1 MIFNLI
7 SKNNGVNGAV
17 IKNNGTEVFTP
28 VVGTIYSCT
37 KDLLPKSAGIN
48 DFYYV
53 QEDNSLLVGQGAGKP
68 LKEITGVIISDSAG
82 VNLNDYVTKDVLA
95 NNLDTVTNNIKALI
109 PDITEYMKSV
119 DIQAAL
125 NTKADAS
132 NVYSKTEVD
141 ALIDAIKAGTADLDL
156 YLTKADADNTYA
168 LKNHTHD
175 MSSYL
180 TAADIA
186 DFTTNSD
193 VDNKIAAA
201 VSGVGSGDL
210 TKADADTYYASIGH
224 NHDSQYYKK
233 SETMSSSDISDAIAS
248 AITGVSA
255 NSLTKDQAALL
266 YAPIDHKHSDVY
278 TKVETN
284 TQISAAIA
292 AAGLA
297 GNKDVDLSA
306 YLTVTDADATYLK
319 KTDAVTTAAVQTM
332 IDNSGHLTNADIV
345 GFLDKDTA
353 DTLYQP
359 AGTYLDKATADTL
372 YQPIGTSS
380 GGLDADT
387 VQNMIDNAGHLTAAD
402 VATMQADIN
411 AAKADASAAKTAAE
425 QAAQDAQDA
434 KTKAES
440 VETIAND
447 AKTKAEAAET
457 KADAAKTTAETAKTT
472 AEAAQSAA
480 DTAKATAEAAQ
491 SSVDNINT
499 YLASDEFKAILEK
512 QMQDIFASSVEN
524 PDEDNGG
531 SGDEENPGSGE
542 SGSGQGSGS
551 GGSAGGSST
560 GGSTGTVTPG
570 TKTTFSVQAQNN
582 GSIDLSSLGVKFT
595 EDQILNNKIHFY
607 VMPDSTAIGSYVQ
620 TNHPEGLEIPISFDG
635 ETEETV
641 AYDKIWSDNSLENPG
656 YIVSFDTSNG
666 DDSNGFDV
674 LEMSSYTISA
684 GWTLGILI
692 DA

>member
-1 MIFNLI
+1 MVFNFI
-7 SKNNGVNGAV
+7 DKNNVGST
-17 IKNNGTEVFTP
+17 IKNNGSTQTKKQP
-28 VVGTIYSCT
+28 VIGTLFSCVKEAVPET
-37 KDLLPKSAGIN
+37 APAYY
-48 DFYYV
+48 FYYV
-53 QEDNSLLVGQGAGKP
+53 REENKLYAGQGSDKP
-68 LKEITGVIISDSAG
+68 LKEINTGSGTSSQAPGTSVDLSDYAT
-82 VNLNDYVTKDVLA
+82 NDSVTAEINAV
-95 NNLDTVTNNIKALI
+95 KALI
-109 PDITEYMKSV
+109 PDIKEYMKTTDV
-119 DIQAAL
+119 RAAL
-125 NTKADAS
+125 NLKADTD
-132 NVYSKTEVD
+132 NVYDKETVNRLINEIKSGTVD
-141 ALIDAIKAGTADLDL
+141 MDL
-156 YLTKADADNTYA
+156 YVKKEDADRLY
-168 LKNHTHD
+168 
-175 MSSYL
+175 
-180 TAADIA
+180 
-186 DFTTNSD
+186 
-193 VDNKIAAA
+193 AA
-201 VSGVGSGDL
+201 VDHV
-210 TKADADTYYASIGH
+210 
-224 NHDSQYYKK
+224 HD
-233 SETMSSSDISDAIAS
+233 
-248 AITGVSA
+248 
-255 NSLTKDQAALL
+255 
-266 YAPIDHKHSDVY
+266 DVY
-278 TKVETN
+278 TKTQ
-284 TQISAAIA
+284 TDSQISAAIA
-292 AAGLA
+292 QAELNG
-297 GNKDVDLSA
+297 GSGESVDLSGF
-306 YLTVTDADATYLK
+306 LKTADAENTYLK
-319 KTDAVTTAAVQTM
+319 KTDA
-332 IDNSGHLTNADIV
+332 LT
-345 GFLDKDTA
+345 
-353 DTLYQP
+353 
-359 AGTYLDKATADTL
+359 
-372 YQPIGTSS
+372 S
-380 GGLDADT
+380 DT
-387 VQNMIDNAGHLTAAD
+387 VQSMIDRAGHITSADISGFITKETADATYQQIGDYTDRDTVQSMIDNAGHLTAAD

-480 DTAKATAEAAQ
+480 DTAKVTAEAAQ

-666 DDSNGFDV
+666 DDSNGFNV

>member
-1 MIFNLI
+1 MVFNFI
-7 SKNNGVNGAV
+7 GKNNIGST
-17 IKNNGTEVFTP
+17 IKNNDSTQINKQPVIGTLF
-28 VVGTIYSCT
+28 SCV
-37 KDLLPKSAGIN
+37 KDAVPETAPAYY
-48 DFYYV
+48 FYYV
-53 QEDNSLLVGQGAGKP
+53 REKNKLYVGQGSNKP
-68 LKEITGVIISDSAG
+68 LKEIKTVYGTSSQVPGTSVDLSDYAT
-82 VNLNDYVTKDVLA
+82 NDSVTAEINAV
-95 NNLDTVTNNIKALI
+95 KALI
-109 PDITEYMKSV
+109 PDIKEYMKTTDV
-119 DIQAAL
+119 RAAL
-125 NTKADAS
+125 NLKADTD
-132 NVYSKTEVD
+132 NVYDKETVNRLINEIKSGTVD
-141 ALIDAIKAGTADLDL
+141 MDL
-156 YLTKADADNTYA
+156 YVKKEDADRLY
-168 LKNHTHD
+168 
-175 MSSYL
+175 
-180 TAADIA
+180 
-186 DFTTNSD
+186 
-193 VDNKIAAA
+193 AA
-201 VSGVGSGDL
+201 VDHV
-210 TKADADTYYASIGH
+210 
-224 NHDSQYYKK
+224 HD
-233 SETMSSSDISDAIAS
+233 
-248 AITGVSA
+248 
-255 NSLTKDQAALL
+255 
-266 YAPIDHKHSDVY
+266 DVY
-278 TKVETN
+278 TKTQ
-284 TQISAAIA
+284 TDSQISAAIA
-292 AAGLA
+292 QAELNG
-297 GNKDVDLSA
+297 GSGEGVDLSGF
-306 YLTVTDADATYLK
+306 LKTEDAENTYLK
-319 KTDAVTTAAVQTM
+319 KTDALTSDTVQSM
-332 IDNSGHLTNADIV
+332 IDGAGHLTSADIS
-345 GFLDKDTA
+345 GFITKETA
-353 DTLYQP
+353 DATYQ
-359 AGTYLDKATADTL
+359 
-372 YQPIGTSS
+372 QIGDYT
-380 GGLDADT
+380 DRDT
-387 VQNMIDNAGHLTAAD
+387 VQSMIDNAGHLTAAD

-411 AAKADASAAKTAAE
+411 AAKTDASAAKTAAE
-425 QAAQDAQDA
+425 QAAQNAQDA

-457 KADAAKTTAETAKTT
+457 KADAAKATAETAKTT

-524 PDEDNGG
+524 PDKDNGG

-551 GGSAGGSST
+551 GSSAGGSST

-635 ETEETV
+635 ETEKTV
-641 AYDKIWSDNSLENPG
+641 AYNKIWSDNSLENPG

-674 LEMSSYTISA
+674 LGMSSYTISA